1 MMRGMRLSPHEQD
14 RLMIALAA
22 MVAHDRLARGV
33 RLNYPEAVAIIS
45 CLRAG
50 RRARRPLRSP
60 S

>member
-1 MMRGMRLSPHEQD
+1 MMRRMRLSPHEQD

-45 CLRAG
+45 ASCWKARAT
-50 RRARRPLRSP
+50 AAPSP